1 MADTKS
7 YLHGIHTILITPFT
21 ADYDLD
27 IRGHKRN
34 VEFAAKSK
42 AHALV
47 CLGTQ
52 GEFHSLNTDEQ
63 KQIMKATVEANA
75 GRKPIICGAAHSSTL
90 EAQELTRYAKE
101 IGADA
106 VLMTPPYYSAVTWK
120 GVYDHF
126 ARIADKV
133 DLPIVLYN
141 APDRAGFNLTPDYLA
156 KLSEIDQIVA
166 VKQASRN
173 IMEIEETISQVG
185 GKMAVFGGSEA
196 MMWPVMAL
204 GAVGSS
210 STAASFMPQYFVDL
224 YDAAIRGDYA
234 LGQAMFARLAPFRQ
248 LSKKLGHAAVVK
260 AAMDRFGLAGGP
272 MRPPLVTPKK
282 EELAELDRILDGIG
296 LKQAA

>member
-1 MADTKS
+1 MDVNLS
-7 YLHGIHTILITPFT
+7 YMRGVHTILITPFN
-21 ADYDLD
+21 ANYSLN
-27 IRGHKRN
+27 IEGHRRN
-34 VEFAAKSK
+34 VDFAAKSN

-52 GEFHSLNTDEQ
+52 GEFHSLNTEEQ
-63 KQIMKATVEANA
+63 KQIMKETVEANA
-75 GRKPIICGAAHSSTL
+75 GRKPIICGTAHSSTL

-106 VLMTPPYYSAVTWK
+106 VLMTPPYYSQVTWR

-141 APDRAGFNLTPDYLA
+141 APERAGFNLTPDYLG
-156 KLSEIDQIVA
+156 KLAEIDQVVA

-185 GKMAVFGGSEA
+185 HKMAVFGGSEA

-204 GAVGSS
+204 GAIGSS
-210 STAASFMPQYFVDL
+210 STAACFMPQYFVDI
-224 YDAAIRGDYA
+224 YEAAINGDYER
-234 LGQAMFARLAPFRQ
+234 GQKLFMALAPLRV
-248 LSKKLGHAAVVK
+248 LSKKVGHAAVVK
-260 AAMDRFGLAGGP
+260 AAMDMLGLVGGP
-272 MRPPLVTPKK
+272 MRPPLVTPKP
-282 EELAELDRILDGIG
+282 EELIELDKILSDLGQ
-296 LKQAA
+296 K

>member
-1 MADTKS
+1 MDQHLPF
-7 YLHGIHTILITPFT
+7 LHGIHTILITPFT
-21 ADYDLD
+21 SDYGLDLS
-27 IRGHKRN
+27 GHRRN
-34 VEFAAKSK
+34 VEFAAKSN

-52 GEFHSLNTDEQ
+52 GEFHSLNSDEQ

-75 GRKPIICGAAHSSTL
+75 GRKPVICGTAHSSTL

-101 IGADA
+101 VGADA
-106 VLMTPPYYSAVTWK
+106 VLMTPPYYSQVTWK

-126 ARIADKV
+126 ARIASKV

-141 APDRAGFNLTPDYLA
+141 APDRAGFNLTPEYLA
-156 KLSEIDQIVA
+156 KLAEIDQVVA

-210 STAASFMPQYFVDL
+210 STAASFMPQYFIDM
-224 YDAAIRGDYA
+224 YQAAINGNYR
-234 LGQAMFARLAPFRQ
+234 LGQSMFARLAPFRM
-248 LSKKLGHAAVVK
+248 LSKRLGHAAVVK
-260 AAMDRFGLAGGP
+260 AAMDRVGLAGGP
-272 MRPPLVTPKK
+272 MRPPLVTPKN
-282 EELAELDRILDGIG
+282 EDFAELDAILESIDQ
-296 LKQAA
+296 KQAA

>member
-1 MADTKS
+1 MDQNIP
-7 YLHGIHTILITPFT
+7 YLHGIHTILITPFD
-21 ADYDLD
+21 ADYGLNLA
-27 IRGHKRN
+27 GHKRN
-34 VEFAAKSK
+34 VEFAAKSS

-52 GEFHSLNTDEQ
+52 GEFHSLNSDEQ

-75 GRKPIICGAAHSSTL
+75 GRKPIICGTAHSSTL

-106 VLMTPPYYSAVTWK
+106 VLMTPPYYSQVNWK
-120 GVYDHF
+120 GVHDHF
-126 ARIADKV
+126 ARIASKV
-133 DLPIVLYN
+133 DIPIVLYN
-141 APDRAGFNLTPDYLA
+141 APDRAGFNLTPEYLG
-156 KLSEIDQIVA
+156 KLAEIDQVVA

-185 GKMAVFGGSEA
+185 NKMAVFGGSEA
-196 MMWPVMAL
+196 MLWPVMAL

-224 YDAAIRGDYA
+224 YDAAIAGKYQ
-234 LGQAMFARLAPFRQ
+234 LGQQMFAKLSAFRM
-248 LSKKLGHAAVVK
+248 LSKKVGHAALVK
-260 AAMDRFGLAGGP
+260 AAMDHIGLAGGP

-282 EELAELDRILDGIG
+282 EELTDLVRILDDIGI
-296 LKQAA
+296 KPVA

>member
-1 MADTKS
+1 MNLS
-7 YLHGIHTILITPFT
+7 YMRGVHTILVTPFNS
-21 ADYDLD
+21 DYSLN
-27 IRGHKRN
+27 IEGHRRN
-34 VEFAAKSK
+34 VEFAAKSS

-52 GEFHSLNTDEQ
+52 GEFHSLNTEEQ
-63 KQIMKATVEANA
+63 KQIMKATVEQNA
-75 GRKPIICGAAHSSTL
+75 GRKPIICGTAHSSTL

-101 IGADA
+101 MGADA
-106 VLMTPPYYSAVTWK
+106 VLMTPPYYSQVTWK

-126 ARIADKV
+126 ARIASKV

-141 APDRAGFNLTPDYLA
+141 APERAGFNLTPEHLA

-185 GKMAVFGGSEA
+185 DKLAVFGGSEA

-210 STAASFMPQYFVDL
+210 STAASFMPQYFVDI
-224 YDAAIRGDYA
+224 YEAAINGEYERGQD
-234 LGQAMFARLAPFRQ
+234 LFMKLAPFRV
-248 LSKKLGHAAVVK
+248 LSKKLGHAGVVK
-260 AAMDRFGLAGGP
+260 AAMDIVGLAGGP
-272 MRPPLVTPKK
+272 MRPPLVTPKR
-282 EELAELDRILDGIG
+282 EDLVELDKILADLGQ
-296 LKQAA
+296 K